1 MVKNIYIQN
10 KSQIHKLKDYFIY
23 FNQLILIYNQ
33 INLQV
38 SITTIFIFHGRK
50 TRGFFIIE
58 KHEDGEEN
66 DDKDEK
72 MKNMRMVMKMMTRMS
87 KRKI

>member
-1 MVKNIYIQN
+1 M
-10 KSQIHKLKDYFIY
+10 
-23 FNQLILIYNQ
+23 
-33 INLQV
+33 

-50 TRGFFIIE
+50 TRGFFIVE